1 MNRIKYIERSL
12 IKQTGKGPLDLTK
25 REEVIIGAVG
35 LV

>member
-1 MNRIKYIERSL
+1 MNRIKYIESL